1 MQLHGQHDRHR
12 DFTGH
17 TCSVN
22 PDELVLRATTIAVE
36 RATKA
41 LQEGRLLTPGEAL
54 ALAGTSEARQDE
66 TLYSIARA
74 VAWETGANP
83 DEILCRLGAQFP
95 ELS

>member
-1 MQLHGQHDRHR
+1 MQLHGEHDRHR

-17 TCSVN
+17 TCSAN
-22 PDELVLRATTIAVE
+22 PDELTLRATAIAIA
-36 RATKA
+36 RAEQA
-41 LQEGRLLTPGEAL
+41 LTEGRMLTPGEAL
-54 ALAGTSEARQDE
+54 ALAGTSEARKDE